1 MTGSFFFIL
10 AVVVFVLFLV
20 LLSLTRI
27 PPTHNLQRTL
37 ERLGN
42 LMSVIQKAPGGCLER
57 QRREFSWFLLSW
69 SC

>member
-42 LMSVIQKAPGGCLER
+42 LMLVIQKAPGGCLKT
-57 QRREFSWFLLSW
+57 QRREFSCFLLSW
-69 SC
+69 S